1 MLFRSSGWSPPG
13 GVSVAPK
20 CALPGH
26 SFDYTRPI
34 ATLVP
39 QQATLHP
46 SSSCRYC
53 GFEGPKLVRTPDTN
67 YLHMAANFRLTDLPS
82 HPRCGLSEDCPRGA
96 PVPHR
101 SLRAIRCGS
110 PSSALAATARKPR
123 CSSRPSRS
131 APCAWV
137 TRWTRSPVS
146 ARAGPF
152 GWTVRDGNQQSLSL
166 RPALPATELLG
177 CPSLASSGAERAST
191 HWNFAYEPRAAVGL
205 KDPDMLEQK
214 DTLQPSGHSGTRMG
228 QLDLETANDM
238 AKSARCK
245 ILCLT
250 FPGCTRRVAW
260 VRPFFPL
267 VPVSRLHGAEAAD
280 CCVMRSQLPVSA
292 LGGECRGAAALLPH
306 LPGQPAVHR
315 REIDEAS
322 YGCSTRAV
330 RVRLV
335 EGGDVGPKPRHT
347 PFTHSLS

>member
-1 MLFRSSGWSPPG
+1 M
-13 GVSVAPK
+13 
-20 CALPGH
+20 
-26 SFDYTRPI
+26 
-34 ATLVP
+34 
-39 QQATLHP
+39 
-46 SSSCRYC
+46 
-53 GFEGPKLVRTPDTN
+53 RTPDTN

-131 APCAWV
+131 APCAWA

-238 AKSARCK
+238 AKSARCN
-245 ILCLT
+245 ILCLA

-260 VRPFFPL
+260 VRPFPPL

-280 CCVMRSQLPVSA
+280 CCVMQSAPSIRPRWRMRRRSCA
-292 LGGECRGAAALLPH
+292 LTAPAGTTRSTSPGCRTRKSSGGTASPRRTRCRAWACRAAQRSSRCAAA
-306 LPGQPAVHR
+306 AV
-315 REIDEAS
+315 
-322 YGCSTRAV
+322 
-330 RVRLV
+330 
-335 EGGDVGPKPRHT
+335 
-347 PFTHSLS
+347 